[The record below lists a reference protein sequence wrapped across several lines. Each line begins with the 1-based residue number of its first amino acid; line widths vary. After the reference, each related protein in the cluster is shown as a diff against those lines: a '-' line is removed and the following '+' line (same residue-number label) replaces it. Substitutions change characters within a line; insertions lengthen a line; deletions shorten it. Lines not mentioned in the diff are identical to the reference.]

1 VTQDF
6 LLSPH
11 DENIAQETKKN
22 THTQWIAAAISDYS
36 IRAVLVDMGLM
47 QSFVISFSCSEANDE
62 LKFTD
67 SLGGGGEGQQNWV
80 GALITTITLLPTS
93 N

>member
-1 VTQDF
+1 MMKILPKV
-6 LLSPH
+6 
-11 DENIAQETKKN
+11 KKKKK
-22 THTQWIAAAISDYS
+22 THTHTEWIAAAISDYS

-47 QSFVISFSCSEANDE
+47 PSFVISFSCSEANDE